1 VPNIDRETPGSRTER
16 QRQKYKYA
24 LALKVGSPIADTNQ
38 TN

>member
-1 VPNIDRETPGSRTER
+1 MPNIDRGAPGSRTER